1 MGSVTTG
8 RVRPAEQPG
17 VELPVPIRVTE
28 YRLRHGH
35 SQPMA
40 VGGTRVVGS
49 GMRVGRPAGGS
60 PWPPRTHY
68 PGAARPARRVVVGYL
83 GYDVSFTRPKSCSL
97 LLALADSDTAAA
109 VAVEAV
115 YTEAVGRTFGWL
127 ERVRQARRVDR
138 DAAHRPGVR
147 PRGGV
152 PGGAAG
158 GRAAHPGGEDRG
170 GRGPGRHP
178 ARALA
183 GRGPRRRLGPG
194 AIARRVLAGGGPDG
208 ADGAD
213 GRRDPDHGPPAAGP
227 QSVAALAGP
236 AREARAG
243 WSTRATSGGPS
254 PRHSPSATSAAKGL
268 GTASGWVAAGISQTD
283 RAVGV

>member
-1 MGSVTTG
+1 
-8 RVRPAEQPG
+8 
-17 VELPVPIRVTE
+17 
-28 YRLRHGH
+28 
-35 SQPMA
+35 
-40 VGGTRVVGS
+40 
-49 GMRVGRPAGGS
+49 MRVGRPAGGS
-60 PWPPRTHY
+60 SWPPRTHH
-68 PGAARPARRVVVGYL
+68 PGAARPARRVVVGNL
-83 GYDVSFTRPKSCSL
+83 GYDVSFTLPKSYSL
-97 LLALADSDTAAA
+97 LPAFPDTDTAA
-109 VAVEAV
+109 AVEAV

-127 ERVRQARRVDR
+127 ERVRQARCVDR
-138 DAAHRPGVR
+138 GAARRPEVR

-158 GRAAHPGGEDRG
+158 GRAAHPGGEDGG

-213 GRRDPDHGPPAAGP
+213 DADGPRDPDHGPPAAGP

-236 AREARAG
+236 AGRPGARADHAHPPVLRVDALAALADALPTG
-243 WSTRATSGGPS
+243 AASIAEIEQLCDRVLAEPAFVPLPAPGA
-254 PRHSPSATSAAKGL
+254 SAG
-268 GTASGWVAAGISQTD
+268 
-283 RAVGV
+283 